1 MKKKLGA
8 FGSMARYNP
17 LKRPKD
23 DTVLLVRN
31 ELRYE
36 PFWHITARRLL
47 DYSCQVTYTVPVPVH
62 NPTPNECSAGPV
74 LRRGPAA

>member
-1 MKKKLGA
+1 
-8 FGSMARYNP
+8 MARYNP

-23 DTVLLVRN
+23 DTVLLVHN

-36 PFWHITARRLL
+36 PFWHITAQRLL
-47 DYSCQVTYTVPVPVH
+47 DYSCQVTYTVPVPVPVH
-62 NPTPNECSAGPV
+62 NPTPNECSAEPV